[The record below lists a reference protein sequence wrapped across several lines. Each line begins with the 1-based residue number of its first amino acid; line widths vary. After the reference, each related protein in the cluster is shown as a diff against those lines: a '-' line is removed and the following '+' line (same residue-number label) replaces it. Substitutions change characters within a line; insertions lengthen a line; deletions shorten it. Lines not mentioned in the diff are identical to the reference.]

1 MERKTAPKY
10 RRAEIIFLVVV
21 GGILILSL
29 STLVTTISV
38 SNAPPTPTA
47 TITLSPTITVTSTPT
62 RLPTRTFTATFTSTP
77 SFTPT
82 RTSTIT
88 PTPSETPTPSNTP
101 TAFIFDQ
108 GVFNR
113 AFVMD
118 QVIPGIINRL
128 LVADDG
134 NFWIAAPY
142 AVGRY
147 EPDTKIFT
155 QVNLRDPV
163 IGLTQDG
170 KAWMLPSSGTPLQV
184 WDGDGFTYYNHT
196 NSWLT
201 PQGYGAPSPLE
212 AAFSRDFDDNVWLT
226 TAYDVRR
233 LRENQWQIFLPAQMG
248 IELPYRK
255 TIATSFVL
263 ANSKISNLA
272 WVGSCNWLDRDR
284 LDGDGVRQF
293 NGFQWSEVEIPA
305 EKGCVTAIASDKS
318 GHTWVGI
325 DGRLWHFDEKL
336 DAWSEFTPPDLDPV
350 KYIGFSHG
358 AVLDISI
365 APDDSAWVLYELCGS
380 PGCKTRQI
388 RYRIV
393 NGLWTPMRESS
404 QISPPLLLFDK
415 NSTAWLFDIN
425 VIHRLE
431 NNTFKP
437 VAWIDWREA
446 AVDKNGTIW
455 VLTGKLNAEMILW
468 KYEP

>member
-1 MERKTAPKY
+1 MHVSKKG
-10 RRAEIIFLVVV
+10 EIIFLVVV

-38 SNAPPTPTA
+38 SNAPPTATA
-47 TITLSPTITVTSTPT
+47 SVTLSPTITVTSTST

-88 PTPSETPTPSNTP
+88 PTPSETPTPSTTP

-108 GVFNR
+108 GVFER
-113 AFVMD
+113 AFVVD
-118 QVIPGIINRL
+118 QVIFGIINRL
-128 LVADDG
+128 QVANDG
-134 NFWIAAPY
+134 SFWFGSPY

-147 EPDTKIFT
+147 ILETKIFT
-155 QVNLRDPV
+155 QENLPDPV

-170 KAWMLPSSGTPLQV
+170 RAWILPGAGTPLRTWNGSTFV
-184 WDGDGFTYYNHT
+184 EYNQT
-196 NSWLT
+196 NSWLP

-212 AAFSRDFDDNVWLT
+212 STFSSDIDGNVWLT

-233 LRENQWQIFLPAQMG
+233 LRGDQWQIFLPELMG
-248 IELPYRK
+248 FELPYRK
-255 TIATSFVL
+255 TISTSFVL

-272 WVGSCNWLDRDR
+272 WVGSCNWQDLERM
-284 LDGDGVRQF
+284 DGDGVRQF
-293 NGFQWSEVEIPA
+293 DGTRWSEVEIPA
-305 EKGCVTAIASDKS
+305 EKGCVTAIAADKS
-318 GHTWVGI
+318 GHAWVGM
-325 DGRLWHFDEKL
+325 DGRLWRFDEKL
-336 DAWSEFTPPDLDPV
+336 DTWSEFTPPDLNPV
-350 KYIGFSHG
+350 QYIGFSHG
-358 AVLDISI
+358 AVLDITI
-365 APDDSAWVLYELCGS
+365 APDGSAWVLYELCGS

-388 RYRIV
+388 RYRIL
-393 NGLWTPMRESS
+393 NGLWSPMRDSS

-425 VIHRLE
+425 VIHRME

-437 VAWIDWREA
+437 VAWMDWWEA
-446 AVDKNGTIW
+446 AMDKNGTIW

>member
-1 MERKTAPKY
+1 MHVSKKG
-10 RRAEIIFLVVV
+10 EIIFLVVV

-38 SNAPPTPTA
+38 SNAPPTATA
-47 TITLSPTITVTSTPT
+47 SVTLSPTITVTSTST

-88 PTPSETPTPSNTP
+88 PTPSETPTPSTTP

-108 GVFNR
+108 GVFER
-113 AFVMD
+113 AFVVD
-118 QVIPGIINRL
+118 QVIFGIINRL
-128 LVADDG
+128 QVANDG
-134 NFWIAAPY
+134 SFWFGSPY

-147 EPDTKIFT
+147 IPETKIFT
-155 QVNLRDPV
+155 QENLPDPV

-170 KAWMLPSSGTPLQV
+170 RAWILPSAGTPLRTWNGSTFV
-184 WDGDGFTYYNHT
+184 EYNQT
-196 NSWLT
+196 NSWLP

-212 AAFSRDFDDNVWLT
+212 STFSSDIDGNVWLT

-233 LRENQWQIFLPAQMG
+233 LRGDQWQIFLPELMG
-248 IELPYRK
+248 FELPYRK
-255 TIATSFVL
+255 TISTSFVL
-263 ANSKISNLA
+263 ANSKISDMA
-272 WVGSCNWLDRDR
+272 WVGSCNWQDLERM
-284 LDGDGVRQF
+284 DGDGVRQF
-293 NGFQWSEVEIPA
+293 DGTRWSEVEIPA
-305 EKGCVTAIASDKS
+305 EKGCVTAVAADKS
-318 GHTWVGI
+318 GHAWVGM
-325 DGRLWHFDEKL
+325 DGRLWRFDEKL
-336 DAWSEFTPPDLDPV
+336 NAWSEFTPPDLDPV

-358 AVLDISI
+358 AVLDITI

-388 RYRIV
+388 RYRIL
-393 NGLWTPMRESS
+393 NGLWTPIRDSS

-425 VIHRLE
+425 VIHRME

-437 VAWIDWREA
+437 VAWMDWWEA
-446 AVDKNGTIW
+446 AMDKNGTIW

>member
-29 STLVTTISV
+29 SALVTTISV
-38 SNAPPTPTA
+38 SNAPPTPTPSV
-47 TITLSPTITVTSTPT
+47 TLSPSITVTSTPT

-108 GVFNR
+108 GVFER
-113 AFVMD
+113 AFVVD
-118 QVIPGIINRL
+118 QVIFGIINRL
-128 LVADDG
+128 QVANDG
-134 NFWIAAPY
+134 SFWFASPY

-147 EPDTKIFT
+147 VPETKIFT
-155 QVNLRDPV
+155 QENLPDPI

-170 KAWMLPSSGTPLQV
+170 RAWILPTAGTPLKT
-184 WDGDGFTYYNHT
+184 WDGSAFVEYDQR
-196 NSWLT
+196 NSWLP
-201 PQGYGAPSPLE
+201 PQGYGAPSLLE
-212 AAFSRDFDDNVWLT
+212 STFSSDIDGNVWLT

-233 LRENQWQIFLPAQMG
+233 LRGNQWQIFLPELIG
-248 IELPYRK
+248 FELPYRK
-255 TIATSFVL
+255 TISTSFVL
-263 ANSKISNLA
+263 ANSQISNHA
-272 WVGSCNWLDRDR
+272 WVGSCNWLERDR
-284 LDGDGVRQF
+284 LDGDGVRHF
-293 NGFQWSEVEIPA
+293 DGTRWSEVKIPV
-305 EKGCVTAIASDKS
+305 EKGCVTAIAADDT
-318 GHTWVGI
+318 GRVWIGM
-325 DGRLWHFDEKL
+325 DGRLWRYDEKL

-358 AVLDISI
+358 AVLDITI
-365 APDDSAWVLYELCGS
+365 APDDSTWVLYELCGS

-388 RYRIV
+388 RYRIM
-393 NGLWTPMRESS
+393 NGIWTPMRESS

-437 VAWIDWREA
+437 VAWMDWWEA
-446 AVDKNGTIW
+446 ATGPDGMIW
-455 VLTGKLNAEMILW
+455 ALTGKLNAEMILW